1 MEKKSLKNKRKL
13 QGIVKSKKM
22 AKTIV
27 VEVVRMKMHPKYKKQ
42 YKVSKKYKV
51 HDEKQIA
58 SMGDKVIFE
67 ECRPLSK
74 EKKWRLIK
82 IISKGLAVAEAP
94 VSENK

>member
-1 MEKKSLKNKRKL
+1 METKKTKIRKKFK
-13 QGIVKSKKM
+13 GVVVSDKM

-27 VEVVRMKMHPKYKKQ
+27 VKVMSMKLHPKYKKQ

-51 HDEKQIA
+51 HDEQRAAKVG
-58 SMGDKVIFE
+58 SEVIFQ

-82 IISKGLAVAEAP
+82 IVK
-94 VSENK
+94 